1 MKKRL
6 LLLLIPLL
14 ALPSAMRAD
23 KQHALFINFYES
35 APVAIV
41 LADKPCATFVGDSL
55 RVETNKFSAT
65 YLRSS
70 ICDFYF
76 DYYDA
81 TSTNG
86 SAIDEEL
93 VRIVYTDEDRV
104 EILGIDP
111 TLPIAVYGING
122 RRMETYATRHSNGTT
137 IDLTAYPVGIYLIN
151 INNTQTF
158 KIIKK

>member
-23 KQHALFINFYES
+23 EQHSLIISFHEGDS
-35 APVAIV
+35 VAIV
-41 LADKPCATFVGDSL
+41 LAHKPCATFINDSL
-55 RVETNKFSAT
+55 RVETTSFSAT
-65 YLRSS
+65 YLRSA
-70 ICDFYF
+70 IADFRF
-76 DYYDA
+76 GWYDPTA
-81 TSTNG
+81 TDING
-86 SAIDEEL
+86 VEEDM

-122 RRMETYATRHSNGTT
+122 RRMETYATWHSNGIT
-137 IDLTAYPVGIYLIN
+137 IDLTAYPVDIYLIN